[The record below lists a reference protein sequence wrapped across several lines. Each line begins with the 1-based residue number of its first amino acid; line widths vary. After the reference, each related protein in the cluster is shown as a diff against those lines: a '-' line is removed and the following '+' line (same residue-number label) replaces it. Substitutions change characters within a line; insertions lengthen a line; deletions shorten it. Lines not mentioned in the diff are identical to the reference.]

1 MVAGGQVGAVWLAWV
16 DVDWGE
22 TLSLGAE
29 LVRKRAVTQCFPP
42 AIGFR
47 LITSHHPGGE

>member
-1 MVAGGQVGAVWLAWV
+1 MVRDAQVAAVWLAWV

-22 TLSLGAE
+22 TLSLVAE

-47 LITSHHPGGE
+47 LITSHHLGGE